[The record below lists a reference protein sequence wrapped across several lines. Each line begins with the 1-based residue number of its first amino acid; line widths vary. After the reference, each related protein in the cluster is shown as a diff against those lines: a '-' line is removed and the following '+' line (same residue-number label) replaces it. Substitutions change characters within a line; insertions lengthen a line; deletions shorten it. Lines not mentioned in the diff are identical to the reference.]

1 MNDLTILAMVAR
13 KTTNST
19 PVDNKL
25 QPLLL
30 LGRIWKRAQ
39 GGNDAISHD
48 EREPVKL
55 VLL

>member
-1 MNDLTILAMVAR
+1 MSRRSMNDDTILAMVAR

-25 QPLLL
+25 P
-30 LGRIWKRAQ
+30 Q
-39 GGNDAISHD
+39 GGNDTLSHD
-48 EREPVKL
+48 EREPAKL